1 MITREDIVDAI
12 EKCQGQKNPTATTCI
27 KLAAYYIIL
36 DHLFESDYSYKS
48 RPSSEFLDVI
58 KIKSEEGVM
67 LVIDELMDEI
77 RETNPKLY
85 YATIAKLDNL

>member
-1 MITREDIVDAI
+1 M
-12 EKCQGQKNPTATTCI
+12 
-27 KLAAYYIIL
+27 
-36 DHLFESDYSYKS
+36 
-48 RPSSEFLDVI
+48 SEFLDVI